1 MKRTLTL
8 LLCTLLAANGLQA
21 QKKVLD
27 HSVYDSWQSVSE
39 PIITPAGHVMAYEVN
54 PQEGDG
60 MLTLQVVGKKGI
72 TRSIEIPRGYR
83 VTLLEDES
91 YAVCLIKPYFKETRK
106 AKIAKKKDDQLPKDS
121 LAIVNLTTGEIRKFA
136 NVKGYK
142 AAKHGLQAIAFATT
156 DTTFIPKKERKNKEI
171 GGPLAVYHFAGGNL
185 DTLRHIS
192 EYSFSKDGKQLGLVQ
207 KEGKFRTV
215 AGVYDVLR
223 RESRFFPDTAAWHAV
238 PRFNEDGSACLFL
251 QAPDTLSS
259 GSKHASLFQYK
270 IGEQAPRRLAGP
282 ESAGIPESW
291 GITENSDYRFSHNGQ
306 RIFVGLQELV
316 PPKDTS
322 LVPFET
328 PGLDIWNWDAAELPP
343 YQKVNLKRDAA
354 RTFPAEVL
362 APGKLHLL
370 NDSKLTRLH
379 QGNRGDSP
387 YSLLVSTPDPVRN
400 QWDYQNPVTLTLD
413 GPKGK
418 VEIATGAFSMIS
430 LSPLAK
436 YVLWWDHGA
445 CQWHLYDI
453 AAAQNRTLASGLGVY
468 FWDETDDHPTRPG
481 PYGFG
486 GWTEEDRDVLL
497 FDRYDIWR
505 VPTAGTAPQ
514 RLTEGRPVQVTYRT
528 LQLKDMEEERHF
540 KADETLLLSL
550 FDQVSKENGFASVQL
565 DKPTK
570 TFKTLAKGPYSW
582 KNPKKAGKAQAYL
595 YLKGNFQEPLDLYY
609 TTAPGT
615 QERKLT
621 AINPQLKDYNWGT
634 VELYHWTAY
643 DGTAMDGLLY
653 KPEDFDA
660 GKKYPAMIYFYE
672 RNSENLYTHYPVQP
686 SWSIINIPFYVSR
699 GYVVFVPDIVYTRG
713 LPGESAYN
721 CIVSG
726 AESLTRFP
734 WIDSDNMAIQGQ
746 SWGGYQVAYLITRTG
761 MFKAA
766 GAGAPVSNM
775 TSAYGGIRWESGSS
789 RQGQYEQGQSRIGR
803 DLWNGTE
810 LYVENSPLFRL
821 PDVTT
826 PVLIMHNDADGAV
839 PWYQGIEMFMGLR
852 RLGKPAWLL
861 QYNNEA
867 HNLRE
872 RRNRKDLTIRLQQFF
887 DHYLKGEPA
896 PAWMQDG
903 VPYVKKGYYFGYEE
917 AAR

>member
-1 MKRTLTL
+1 MKRTLSL
-8 LLCTLLAANGLQA
+8 LLCTVYALVALPCLLA
-21 QKKVLD
+21 QKKPLD
-27 HSVYDSWQSVSE
+27 HSVYDSWQSVGETAIS
-39 PIITPAGHVMAYEVN
+39 PAGRVIAYEVN

-60 MLTLQVVGKKGI
+60 LLTVQVLGKKS
-72 TRSIEIPRGYR
+72 TRTIEIPRGYR
-83 VTLLEDES
+83 VTLLDDES

-121 LAIVNLTTGEIRKFA
+121 LAVINLTTGEVRKFG

-142 AAKHGLQAIAFATT
+142 AAKHGLKAFAFVAA
-156 DTTFIPKKERKNKEI
+156 DTSFIPKKERKKKDI
-171 GGPLAVYHFAGGNL
+171 GNPLAVYHFASGNL

-192 EYSFSKDGKQLGLVQ
+192 EYGFSKDGLQLGLVQ
-207 KEGKFRTV
+207 KEGKFRTL

-238 PRFNEDGSACLFL
+238 PRFNENGTACLFL

-270 IGEQAPRRLAGP
+270 LGEGAPVRLSGP
-282 ESAGIPESW
+282 ESAGIPEGW
-291 GITENSDYRFSHNGQ
+291 GITENSDYRFSHNGE
-306 RIFVGLQELV
+306 RIFVGLQELT

-328 PGLDIWNWDAAELPP
+328 PGLDIWNWNAAELPP
-343 YQKVNLKRDAA
+343 FQKVNLRRDAS

-362 APGKLHLL
+362 GGGALRLL

-387 YSLLVSTPDPVRN
+387 YSLLVTTPDPVRT
-400 QWDYQNPVTLTLD
+400 QWDYQNPVSLVLD
-413 GPKGK
+413 GPEGK
-418 VEIATGAFSMIS
+418 VEIATGPFSMVS
-430 LSPLAK
+430 LSPLAQ
-436 YVLWWDHGA
+436 YVLWWDHAAPG
-445 CQWHLYDI
+445 WFLHDI
-453 AAAQNRTLASGLGVY
+453 AARATRPLEVGVRL
-468 FWDETDDHPTRPG
+468 WNETDDHPTRPAA
-481 PYGFG
+481 YGMG
-486 GWTEEDRDVLL
+486 GWTAGDKDVLL
-497 FDRYDIWR
+497 YDRYDIWR
-505 VPTAGTAPQ
+505 VPTGGGTPV
-514 RLTEGRPVQVTYRT
+514 RLTDGRGSELTYRVVP
-528 LQLKDMEEERHF
+528 LKDMEEDRHF
-540 KADETLLLSL
+540 QPGETVILSL
-550 FDQVSKENGFASVQL
+550 FDNVSKENGLAGVQL
-565 DKPTK
+565 DKPGC
-570 TFKTLAKGPYSW
+570 KTLVRGGYSW
-582 KNPKKAGKAQAYL
+582 KSPKKARSAQAFL
-595 YLKGNFQEPLDLYY
+595 YLKGNFQEPMDLYY
-609 TTAPGT
+609 TTSPGV
-615 QERKLT
+615 QERKFT
-621 AINPQLKDYNWGT
+621 AINPQLKDYNWGS

-660 GKKYPAMIYFYE
+660 GKKYPVMIYFYE
-672 RNSENLYTHYPVQP
+672 KNSENLYTHYPVQP

-734 WIDSDNMAIQGQ
+734 WIDSENMAIQGQ

-821 PDVTT
+821 PEVTT

-887 DHYLKGEPA
+887 DFYLKGGPE
-896 PAWMQDG
+896 PAWMKEG
-903 VPYVKKGYYFGYEE
+903 VPYAKKGYYFGYED
-917 AAR
+917 AK